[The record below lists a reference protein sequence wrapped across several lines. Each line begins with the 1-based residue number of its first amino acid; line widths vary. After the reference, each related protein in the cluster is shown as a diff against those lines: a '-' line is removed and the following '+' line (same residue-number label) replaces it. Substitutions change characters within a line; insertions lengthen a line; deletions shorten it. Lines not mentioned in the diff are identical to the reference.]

1 MLEGA
6 ISMTIYYV
14 YAYLRKS
21 TLTPYYIGKGK
32 DKRAYGKH
40 PGIVVPKDKSRIVFL
55 ECNLTELGAFA
66 LERRMIRWYGRKDK
80 GTGILHNR
88 TDGGEGAAGF
98 KRTEESNKKISE
110 SKKGTIAW
118 NKGLTGI
125 YTQTPESNK
134 ARSDALKGRPCPN
147 KGKMSGKNNPMYGK
161 SVTDFMTDEEIIR
174 WKESLKNRV
183 PWNKGKK
190 GVQVAWNKG
199 LKKS

>member
-1 MLEGA
+1 
-6 ISMTIYYV
+6 MTIYYV